1 MPPDANKAL
10 PPSFKRIAWSN
21 LSAQFS
27 EQIALAAA
35 PLVAVLAL
43 GADAAAT
50 GLLQTAQTLPFLLLS
65 IPAGVLVDRS
75 SQRKLMVGSEALR
88 ALSLL
93 TILALI
99 VSGLLNLPLLAGL
112 GFLGAIGTVCYSV
125 AAPALIPTL
134 VPREQLGAANRWLEL
149 ARSVAYSAGPALG
162 GAIVGWTGASAAY
175 ILATVLS
182 LFAVFFLAGLPEA
195 DRSTR
200 ARRRLFH
207 ELREGAIFVASNALL
222 RPILI
227 TAVFFNTSW
236 FVLQAVYVAY
246 GVHNLGL
253 TAAGIG
259 ITLGIYGAG
268 MVCGALLAP
277 RLTATPAVRR
287 DHRARPLRRS
297 LRGRCHAADFMDS
310 LRRARGGKLLP
321 VRGRPDS
328 LGDHDDDAAA
338 GRDAECD
345 AGPGFRPNHDRHF
358 RRAADRRGDRRVGRG
373 ACRRRSL
380 SHRLGG
386 GLPRSV
392 HRDLRFAGSTT
403 ARSAGSGVKSRRFW
417 PSASPL
423 TRSANAAPAPPAP
436 PCAPRRPFR
445 PVRGSATGRRRRPA
459 NRSRRRGSSG
469 RDA

>member
-93 TILALI
+93 TILVLI

-246 GVHNLGL
+246 AVHDLGL
-253 TAAGIG
+253 TAAGVG
-259 ITLGIYGAG
+259 LTLGIYGAG

-277 RLTATPAVRR
+277 RLTQRLPFGAIIAIGPFAALCAAVVMLLTLWIPSGALAAVSFFLFGAGPILWTITTTTLRQVVTPNAMLGRVSALIMTATFG
-287 DHRARPLRRS
+287 ARPIGAAIGALVAA
-297 LRGRCHAADFMDS
+297 HAGVEACLVVS
-310 LRRARGGKLLP
+310 
-321 VRGRPDS
+321 
-328 LGDHDDDAAA
+328 AA
-338 GRDAECD
+338 GFLVQFIVICVSQVPRL
-345 AGPGFRPNHDRHF
+345 
-358 RRAADRRGDRRVGRG
+358 RA
-373 ACRRRSL
+373 
-380 SHRLGG
+380 
-386 GLPRSV
+386 LPE
-392 HRDLRFAGSTT
+392 
-403 ARSAGSGVKSRRFW
+403 
-417 PSASPL
+417 
-423 TRSANAAPAPPAP
+423 AA
-436 PCAPRRPFR
+436 
-445 PVRGSATGRRRRPA
+445 
-459 NRSRRRGSSG
+459 
-469 RDA
+469 